1 MGNGNNVFSAQ
12 DGTEIVLLKNGIS
25 SYSFHVTLIY
35 TNIIAENHN
44 ESIRYQ
50 AIDSFFIGHLFY
62 IDDKLRHGGGQ
73 Q

>member
-1 MGNGNNVFSAQ
+1 MFSLFRMVQELSFQKMEIQVIVF
-12 DGTEIVLLKNGIS
+12 
-25 SYSFHVTLIY
+25 TLHLFY